1 LENVDFYNADDRVL
15 DRIMEKLPS
24 AYASSCEAARIANKR
39 KEQRVELEQATEWV
53 QEHGSARLRKALEA
67 KLLHSAMGVYRDERL
82 AHERPSG
89 GWRWRPQ
96 DVELKAIVNPSEES
110 LEALLVVRQQ
120 EGDADLWYET
130 STRTPV
136 ITSWFLGRMIYAPAS
151 SVWKA
156 WHEENDSDGGAEGF
170 S

>member
-1 LENVDFYNADDRVL
+1 
-15 DRIMEKLPS
+15 
-24 AYASSCEAARIANKR
+24 
-39 KEQRVELEQATEWV
+39 
-53 QEHGSARLRKALEA
+53 
-67 KLLHSAMGVYRDERL
+67 MGVYRDERL

-120 EGDADLWYET
+120 EADAGLSYET

-151 SVWKA
+151 RVLKA
-156 WHEENDSDGGAEGF
+156 WHEENDSDDGSWTFDELDGTGVSIATVPNRRPEAPSSPKSGD
-170 S
+170 SASS